1 MALLAA
7 VLAAEAVPRWPRR
20 SPSYKPAYSA
30 PAAYAEPAYPVYK
43 APEYKVPEYKA
54 PEYKAPEYKA
64 PEYKAPEYK
73 APAYSKPAYGDDYAK
88 PSYDYVRWYTNTISG
103 MITM

>member
-43 APEYKVPEYKA
+43 APEYK
-54 PEYKAPEYKA
+54 APEYKA

-88 PSYDYVRWYTNTISG
+88 PSYDYVRWYNNTITG